1 MTRIMSGVRPYHY
14 LHSELNVVLHILPGG
29 RPTRSDLNPV
39 LASDR
44 LWELLEQPWNHEPVL
59 RPDMNQ
65 VIVGLKSLCV
75 GVFIRIRI
83 I

>member
-1 MTRIMSGVRPYHY
+1 PYHY

-29 RPTRSDLNPV
+29 RPNRSDLNPV

-44 LWELLEQPWNHEPVL
+44 LWELLEQLWNHEPVL

-65 VIVGLKSLCV
+65 VI
-75 GVFIRIRI
+75 
-83 I
+83 